1 MNEINWIYLETV
13 SEMGVSYD
21 EYVSEDGT
29 QVKHIFNDGYVEI
42 YETTN

>member
-21 EYVSEDGT
+21 EYISEDGM